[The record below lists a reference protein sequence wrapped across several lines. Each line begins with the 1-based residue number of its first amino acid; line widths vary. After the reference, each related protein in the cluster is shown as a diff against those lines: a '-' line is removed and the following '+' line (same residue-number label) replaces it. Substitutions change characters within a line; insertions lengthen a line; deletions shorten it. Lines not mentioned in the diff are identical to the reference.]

1 MEEKDMRGPKPKYQI
16 QLLDNQIAQLRQLVN
31 SRKAPQGQVI
41 RARIILAAA
50 EHPEWS
56 NQEIAGSVGCT
67 DRAVRKWRRRW
78 VETQSL
84 EELPRPGA
92 PKRFSP

>member
-1 MEEKDMRGPKPKYQI
+1 MEERDMRGPKPKYRI
-16 QLLDNQIAQLRQLVN
+16 QLLDNQIAELRHLVN
-31 SRKAPQGQVI
+31 SRKAPQGQVL

-56 NQEIAGSVGCT
+56 NQEIARRVGCT

-78 VETQSL
+78 AETQSL
-84 EELPRPGA
+84 EDLPRPGA